1 MYVVAREEKTLPEG
15 VFKDWRTLTSYA
27 LENVIVE
34 RRMAKYDTEQ
44 Q

>member
-1 MYVVAREEKTLPEG
+1 MSVLAREEKSLPEG
-15 VFKDWRTLTSYA
+15 VFKDWRTLMSCA